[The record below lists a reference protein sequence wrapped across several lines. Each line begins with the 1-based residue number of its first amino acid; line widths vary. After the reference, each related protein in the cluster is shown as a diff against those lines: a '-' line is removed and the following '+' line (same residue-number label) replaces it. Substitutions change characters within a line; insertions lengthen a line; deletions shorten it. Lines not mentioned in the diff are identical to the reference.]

1 MTFMKKKANITILI
15 RCMYILYALDTVNR
29 VSENVVLKESQ
40 AKKRVIF
47 TKEILYVN
55 LISWHKCRV
64 LYFRIVF
71 FWWHAACSRACFYV
85 KRRDKTEWSR
95 RLDTRGKQ

>member
-71 FWWHAACSRACFYV
+71 FDGMQLVRMLVSM
-85 KRRDKTEWSR
+85 WSEEIR
-95 RLDTRGKQ
+95 QNGAVD